1 MREPPFAEGVGGRGQ
16 EQFLNVLDRDE
27 AERRFRAAFD
37 ASPRG
42 IDRVTLDEAL
52 GRDLA
57 IDVLAPVD
65 VPSFDRS
72 NVDGFAVIAEDTFG
86 ASEEVPRRL
95 RLADEVIHTG
105 VVPNTVVRHG
115 EAVAIAT
122 GGMMPRGADA
132 VVMVEHADV
141 IHRPGEAGHH
151 DRRRP
156 EDVVSGSSQTTELRI
171 GRAVTAGSG
180 VSFAGTDITRDETVL
195 RRGLTLT
202 SRDTG
207 VLAAIGVGTVDV
219 FRKPI
224 VAILSTGDEI
234 IAPGQPMQ
242 PAHIYDSNGQ
252 VLADAVRE
260 LGGEPRRLGITP
272 DDVDALRAKLREA
285 LGFADIVLLSGGT
298 SKGAGDVSY
307 RVVAELT
314 DPGIVAHGVALKP
327 GKPICLAAT
336 RGRPVVVLP
345 GFPTSAIFTFHEFVA
360 PVISAMAGR
369 GHEERGIV
377 EARLAVRV
385 NSEIGRTEYLL
396 VGLVETPDSKLEAPD
411 SSAVVSASAD
421 VASSFSRT
429 DTPTLAAYPM
439 GQGSG
444 SVTTFSRA
452 DGFTTID
459 RHEEI
464 VPAGTMVSVRL
475 LGRELRLA
483 DLVVIGSH
491 CIGLDYLLG
500 ELEHCGMRSK
510 FLAVGSLA
518 GLDAARRGE
527 CDIAGIHLWDP
538 ATGEYNRPFLTP
550 ELDLIPGY
558 GRLQG
563 IVFRAGDA
571 RFEGQSVDEAI
582 LAATSDESCVMVN
595 RNQGSGTRV
604 LLDRVLGGA
613 RPRGYAVQPRNH
625 NAVAAAVVQRRA
637 DWGVTLD
644 TIARSTGLGFIP
656 VQHEQYDFVT
666 PKARAERPSVRAFRS
681 WLEKPQTREAL
692 ARLGMKP

>member
-1 MREPPFAEGVGGRGQ
+1 MPERRGPGARGQ
-16 EQFLNVLDRDE
+16 EQFLTVLDRDE
-27 AERRFRAAFD
+27 AERRFRIAFD

-42 IDRVTLDEAL
+42 IDRIALDEAL

-57 IDVLAPVD
+57 IDVVAPVD

-86 ASEEVPRRL
+86 ASEEVPRCV

-105 VVPNTVVRHG
+105 IVPATIVRRG

-122 GGMMPRGADA
+122 GGVMPRGADA

-141 IHRPGEAGHH
+141 HGN
-151 DRRRP
+151 
-156 EDVVSGSSQTTELRI
+156 QLRI
-171 GRAVTAGSG
+171 GRAVAAGSG

-195 RRGLTLT
+195 RRGLRLT

-219 FRKPI
+219 YRKPI

-234 IAPGQPMQ
+234 IAPGQPMR
-242 PAHIYDSNGQ
+242 PGRIYDSNGQ
-252 VLADAVRE
+252 ILADAVRE
-260 LGGEPRRLGITP
+260 LGGEPRRLGIMP
-272 DDVDALRAKLREA
+272 DDVDALRTKLHEA
-285 LGFADIVLLSGGT
+285 LRFADIVLLSGGT
-298 SKGAGDVSY
+298 SKGAGDMSY
-307 RVVAELT
+307 RVVAELR

-369 GHEERGIV
+369 THEERGTV
-377 EARLAVRV
+377 EAQLAVRV
-385 NSEIGRTEYLL
+385 NSEIGRTEYVL
-396 VGLVETPDSKLEAPD
+396 VGLVESPDSGIGARD
-411 SSAVVSASAD
+411 ADVVSG
-421 VASSFSRT
+421 FSRT
-429 DTPTLAAYPM
+429 DRPMLAAYPM

-452 DGFTTID
+452 DGFITIE

-464 VPAGTMVSVRL
+464 VPSGTIVSVTL
-475 LGRELRLA
+475 LGRKLQLA

-518 GLDAARRGE
+518 GLDAAKRGE
-527 CDIAGIHLWDP
+527 CDIAGIHLLDP
-538 ATGEYNRPFLTP
+538 ASGEYNRPFLTP
-550 ELDLIPGY
+550 ALELIPGY

-563 IVFRAGDA
+563 IVFRTGDP
-571 RFEGQSVDEAI
+571 RFEGRSLEAAI
-582 LAATSDESCVMVN
+582 AAATSDASCVMVN
-595 RNQGSGTRV
+595 RNQGSGTRA
-604 LLDRVLGGA
+604 LIDRLLGGA
-613 RPRGYAVQPRNH
+613 RPHGYAAQPRNH
-625 NAVAAAVVQRRA
+625 NAVAAALVQGRA

-644 TIARSTGLGFIP
+644 TIARSAGLGFIP

-666 PKARAERPSVRAFRS
+666 PKTRAERPGVRAFRS
-681 WLEKPQTREAL
+681 WLEKPQTRDAL